1 MVVVDQTVVA
11 GQMMVAGWIVVVDLR
26 DMADW
31 IMAAGPWRVAAK
43 RVDV

>member
-1 MVVVDQTVVA
+1 MVVDQTVVA
-11 GQMMVAGWIVVVDLR
+11 GQMMVAGQMVVIDSR

-43 RVDV
+43 QVDV